1 VKRIGRQGIAF
12 ESPDLIHVVVR
23 GEVSLEEIREL
34 IAFIKEAIAGSP
46 YLLLLGDLSAF
57 QELAPGVRRVAMEL
71 SRSLPY
77 RGVALIGGSVHGKV
91 IAKLLL
97 NALNL
102 FTQRDIPVRFFA
114 TEVEAYAWLLERR
127 RVLTARPDR

>member
-1 VKRIGRQGIAF
+1 M
-12 ESPDLIHVVVR
+12 
-23 GEVSLEEIREL
+23 EEIQE
-34 IAFIKEAIAGSP
+34 IVAFMKEAIAGSP

-57 QELAPGVRRVAMEL
+57 QGIAPGMRRVAMEL

-77 RGVALIGGSVHGKV
+77 RGVALIGGSFHGKL
-91 IAKLLL
+91 IAKMLV